1 MGIFRYFLGFKIHFE
16 EISEHFFLTGFLII
30 HLVVISGLGSNILD
44 HPPVRAEEWIKRNGI
59 DK

>member
-1 MGIFRYFLGFKIHFE
+1 MNNFYLQV
-16 EISEHFFLTGFLII
+16 FLII

-59 DK
+59 DKWKSILSEDMD